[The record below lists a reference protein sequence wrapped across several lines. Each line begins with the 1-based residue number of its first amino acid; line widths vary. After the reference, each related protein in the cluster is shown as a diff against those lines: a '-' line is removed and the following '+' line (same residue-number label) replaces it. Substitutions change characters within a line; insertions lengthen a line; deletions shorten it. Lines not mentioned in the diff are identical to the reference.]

1 METILTT
8 VEDNIL
14 DALTFQLGSSSNYI
28 TERKS
33 VSFYATGSN
42 IYSPGGTTLLKFNLT
57 DDSAWLDPS
66 TLRLQFKLNNGMP
79 GEVLRL
85 LNANPANFFRRVIIR
100 CNGVLIED
108 LDYYNRLT
116 NMMMHLMPYHKKLN
130 MAGETFPIDQQI
142 DPRNPGNFYNQF
154 DYKNA
159 SPIIRQNE
167 SITIQMPFLSGLF
180 NCGKYLPLKYLQ
192 GLSIELIMVSHYK
205 DAALMT
211 QSMYDNVIPEPLW
224 SITEPVIKCQVIQI
238 DNSLQNGFTQR
249 LLDGKSFPIHFTSFV
264 TQIANAGNTPTP
276 VVSIT
281 RAFTRLKAAY
291 ITMFK
296 RIFRSDPGG
305 ATNEDALRTVECE
318 HLGNA
323 KEATLFY
330 HPQYVYNGSDVGNA
344 ITGDQ
349 IDRPPR
355 GYLQAA
361 EIQGY
366 YEYNPKCEVSYQV
379 QLGSRVFPIME
390 VKTSQE
396 AFYELLKTVGSHELS
411 STYALDILPREYRS
425 WKFIMGVSFENAPG
439 SSFSGVSTRNGDLL
453 TIKLK
458 GCRHVNAAPFAGF
471 DALPY
476 SEPEYIYVVL
486 EADMVMSVSDVGIQ
500 VFD

>member
-1 METILTT
+1 
-8 VEDNIL
+8 
-14 DALTFQLGSSSNYI
+14 
-28 TERKS
+28 
-33 VSFYATGSN
+33 
-42 IYSPGGTTLLKFNLT
+42 
-57 DDSAWLDPS
+57 
-66 TLRLQFKLNNGMP
+66 
-79 GEVLRL
+79 
-85 LNANPANFFRRVIIR
+85 
-100 CNGVLIED
+100 
-108 LDYYNRLT
+108 
-116 NMMMHLMPYHKKLN
+116 MMHLMPYHKKFN
-130 MAGETFPIDQQI
+130 MMGETFPVDFQEILDSASGPYHPQME
-142 DPRNPGNFYNQF
+142 
-154 DYKNA
+154 YKNMT
-159 SPIIRQNE
+159 PIIRAGE

-192 GLSIELIMVSHYK
+192 GLSIELILVSNCK

-211 QSMYDNVIPEPLW
+211 QALETAGEQPLW
-224 SITEPVIKCQVIQI
+224 TITEPVIKCQVIQI
-238 DNSLQNGFTQR
+238 DNALQNGFTQR

-264 TQIANAGNTPTP
+264 TQIANAGNTQTP

-296 RIFRSDPGG
+296 RIFRFDPRG
-305 ATNEDALRTVECE
+305 ATEEERYRGVECE

-330 HPQYVYNGSDVGNA
+330 HPQYVYNGSDPGRQFVNDA
-344 ITGDQ
+344 
-349 IDRPPR
+349 IDRPTLGTLNDAAVR
-355 GYLQAA
+355 GY
-361 EIQGY
+361 Y
-366 YEYNPKCEVSYQV
+366 KYNPKCEVSYQI

-396 AFYELLKTVGSHELS
+396 AYYELLKTIGAHELS

-425 WKFIMGVSFENAPG
+425 WKYIIGVSFENAPG

-458 GCRHVNAAPFAGF
+458 GCHHVNDGIF
-471 DALPY
+471 DGREILPY
-476 SEPEYIYVVL
+476 SYPEYIYVVL